1 MNPLV
6 SFVVPCY
13 KFAHLLPQCV
23 NSILEQT
30 YQNYEILIMDNC
42 SPDTT
47 PEVAASFKDP
57 RVKHIRN

>member
-13 KFAHLLPQCV
+13 KLAHLLPQCV

-30 YQNYEILIMDNC
+30 YENYEILIMDNAC
-42 SPDTT
+42 ET
-47 PEVAASFKDP
+47 
-57 RVKHIRN
+57 IRRRLPSHLTILE